1 MAKGELTHRGGGHR
15 WRTKAAAAVAER
27 RSDAESDSVSED
39 GADREQQ
46 AVRSVLRANAEKGYR
61 ELANVRQTTDMRSG
75 VRGKVRS
82 SKALVAPFRPPGAV
96 VVVGATLN
104 DILPRD
110 LSKVTR
116 EDMAESLIHL
126 AKKCEKIGN
135 PAAAAQVMTKAA
147 MVMGLFEEPE
157 EVAAVDPEER
167 KRKICEAAASY
178 GMVMGPDKATK

>member
-39 GADREQQ
+39 AGDGEQQ
-46 AVRSVLRANAEKGYR
+46 AVRGVLRAHAEKGYR
-61 ELANVRQTTDMRSG
+61 ELANVRQKADLRPG
-75 VRGKVRS
+75 VRSKIGS
-82 SKALVAPFRPPGAV
+82 SKALVAPFRLPGT
-96 VVVGATLN
+96 VVVGSTLD

-110 LSKVTR
+110 LSKVSR
-116 EDMAESLIHL
+116 GDMAESLIHL